1 MFLLERERERER
13 EKEKNDALFADI
25 LNVFNDKN
33 SNRELMLNL
42 NFTNI
47 FGFENMLYIS
57 N

>member
-1 MFLLERERERER
+1 MRERERK
-13 EKEKNDALFADI
+13 KEKNDALFADI
-25 LNVFNDKN
+25 LHGFNDKN

-42 NFTNI
+42 SFTSI